1 MRKINSR
8 NRRHKRRRYRL
19 IVREVCAGIAVL
31 FLILAMIVLYN
42 GVLKDHASGGD
53 TEVRAQQGT
62 ETDISV
68 VSGVTAGEASGETS
82 SEGSGG
88 ESGEIPG
95 EESEDWKLIL
105 VNRWHPLPDDY
116 EVTVT
121 NLRNDQAVDSR
132 IYPNLQKM
140 FDDMRAEGLMPKISS
155 SYRTTEEQQ
164 AIMDEKIE
172 DYQAEGNDRET
183 AVALAE
189 KWVAIPGTS
198 EHELGMAVDITSE
211 DSDVQDASIIW
222 QWLNE
227 NSWKY
232 GFIQRYPED
241 KTDITGIIYESWH
254 YRYVGRDAAQAIYEQ
269 GVCLE
274 EYLDE
279 VQ

>member
-1 MRKINSR
+1 MMGNNR
-8 NRRHKRRRYRL
+8 NRRRRRRRYGL
-19 IVREVCAGIAVL
+19 IVREVCAGVAIL

-42 GVLKDHASGGD
+42 GVLKENAPGD
-53 TEVRAQQGT
+53 GPEVRAQQEL
-62 ETDISV
+62 ETDISAV
-68 VSGVTAGEASGETS
+68 PEEAPGGASAETS
-82 SEGSGG
+82 NEG
-88 ESGEIPG
+88 
-95 EESEDWKLIL
+95 SEDWKLIL

-121 NLRNDQAVDSR
+121 NLRNGQAVDSR
-132 IYPNLQKM
+132 IYPDLQEM
-140 FDDMRAEGLMPKISS
+140 FDDMRAEGLMPEISS

-164 AIMDEKIE
+164 ALMDEKID

-211 DSDVQDASIIW
+211 DSSVQDASVIW

-254 YRYVGRDAAQAIYEQ
+254 YRYVGQEAAQDIYEQ
-269 GVCLE
+269 GICLE